1 MKSGM
6 ICRSVS
12 AMPYVQ
18 LITDFSAGGKCRLS
32 QFFDKIILPIAS
44 LYCVNF
50 LVMFCKNNS
59 KQQQQREEDK
69 FRYFEY
75 LSAARKLSDN
85 ISEQCQ
91 HK

>member
-12 AMPYVQ
+12 AKSYVQ
-18 LITDFSAGGKCRLS
+18 LITDFSAGGKCRLR
-32 QFFDKIILPIAS
+32 QFFDKIILPIPS
-44 LYCVNF
+44 LYCVNL
-50 LVMFCKNNS
+50 LVMFCKNNN
-59 KQQQQREEDK
+59 KQQQREEDK

-75 LSAARKLSDN
+75 LSAAREMSDN

-91 HK
+91 H